1 MPNAGSVLSDDL
13 NAVPRC
19 SRNKRTDTLRR
30 ATHLFLTR
38 ADRLNDEPIGVLDGA
53 LVQPIHTIE
62 AETLAE
68 ISAPAAS

>member
-13 NAVPRC
+13 NAVLRN
-19 SRNKRTDTLRR
+19 SRNERTDTRVR
-30 ATHLFLTR
+30 YLFLNH
-38 ADRLNDEPIGVLDGA
+38 ADRLDGQIAVLDGA

-68 ISAPAAS
+68 ISAPIAS

>member
-13 NAVPRC
+13 NAVLRF

-30 ATHLFLTR
+30 VRYLFFNH
-38 ADRLNDEPIGVLDGA
+38 ADRLDGQIAVLDGA
-53 LVQPIHTIE
+53 LVEPIHTIE

-68 ISAPAAS
+68 ISTAIAS